1 MIPIDGHSLTLKEIE
16 DIALHYQCVSIAEQ
30 AWSKMKES
38 SDYIETIL
46 HQEKIVY
53 GINTGFGK
61 LATTAIPMDKLR
73 ALQENLVRSHAV
85 SVGKPLSEDIVRAM
99 MLIRMNTLIKGY
111 SGVRH
116 DTIKL
121 MQTLLNQQVYPWIP
135 ETGSLGASG
144 DLSPLAHLAL
154 VLMGEGYV
162 LDGEGKRISSAEKLR
177 QLQLESVKLMPKE
190 GLALI
195 NGTSLSSAWLSVL
208 LIQTKNLLYAALSAM
223 VLSMEAYAGCKSAF
237 SGLLHTVKP
246 HSGQRM
252 IAQIIYDSLEDSKL
266 IDSTDR
272 VQDPYSFRCYPQV
285 IGPLLDIYEY
295 CKNANQIEINA
306 ATDNPLIFQD
316 QEQVLSGGNF
326 HAQAIAFPADFL
338 AIALQVLGEISE
350 RRINHLLDPHLNES
364 LTPFL
369 AQDPGVQS
377 GLMIVQY
384 TCAALVSQNKTLVYP
399 ASATSI
405 PVSGNQEDLVSQA
418 PNACW
423 KLEKMIKNLN
433 RIVAMELIVAS
444 QALDQRDVAKAGIV
458 GRQVYDKVRCYSKAS
473 SEDRSLSDEM
483 MSLATE
489 ISKGIFSSS
498 LPFEVF

>member
-16 DIALHYQCVSIAEQ
+16 DVALHFQCVSIADQ
-30 AWSKMKES
+30 AWGKMEES
-38 SDYIETIL
+38 NHYIETIL
-46 HQEKIVY
+46 KQEKIVY

-61 LATTAIPMDKLR
+61 LATTAIPMDKLIE
-73 ALQENLVRSHAV
+73 LQENLIRSHAV

-99 MLIRMNTLIKGY
+99 MLIRMNSLIKGY

-116 DTIKL
+116 DTIKM

-154 VLMGEGYV
+154 VLMGEGYI
-162 LDGEGKRISSAEKLR
+162 LDDQKRLPSAEKLR
-177 QLQLESVKLMPKE
+177 QLHLEPVKLMPKE

-208 LIQTKNLLYAALSAM
+208 LIRTKNLLYSALSAM

-246 HSGQRM
+246 HSGQQM
-252 IAQIIYDSLEDSKL
+252 VAQMIYDSLEDSQL
-266 IDSTDR
+266 IDSTSR

-285 IGPLLDIYEY
+285 IGPLLDIFEY
-295 CKNANQIEINA
+295 ARNANQIEINA
-306 ATDNPLIFQD
+306 ATDNPLIFPDQD
-316 QEQVLSGGNF
+316 QVLSGGNF

-350 RRINHLLDPHLNES
+350 RRINHLLDPHLNET

-384 TCAALVSQNKTLVYP
+384 TCAALVSQNKTLTYP

-423 KLEKMIKNLN
+423 KLEKMIENLSQV
-433 RIVAMELIVAS
+433 VAMEMIVAA
-444 QALDQRDVAKAGIV
+444 QALDQREVCKAGSV
-458 GRQVYDKVRCYSKAS
+458 ARQLYEKVRCFTKAS
-473 SEDRSLSDEM
+473 SEDRSLSDEIM
-483 MSLATE
+483 ILARE
-489 ISKGIFSSS
+489 VSNGIFSSS
-498 LPFEVF
+498 LPFDVF